1 MDRMA
6 VMETYVAVFETG
18 SFSGGARRMSVG
30 QPAVSKAIA
39 QLEAKLGVRLLSRS
53 TRGLTPTEAGQ
64 RFYERAKRSI
74 EEADEAEFAAR
85 GAGANLSGKLK
96 ISAAVSFARLHIVP
110 AMKTFLAMHPD
121 LVIEIVLDDRNID
134 LLEAGVD
141 VALRMGTLDDSSMT
155 ARKISESRRV
165 VVGTPAYFSDAG
177 IPVQPKDLLDHQAI
191 VYEQR
196 GGGSVWMFKRNGEE
210 VVVAVSG
217 RIALSA
223 AEGVRAAVLADMG
236 LAIASEWMFVP
247 ELQSGAVQVV
257 LSDWMLPTIE
267 LWAVYPTGRMASM
280 KARAFVAFVENILM
294 EYQR

>member
-18 SFSGGARRMSVG
+18 SFSGGARRMNVG

-39 QLEAKLGVRLLSRS
+39 QLETKLGVRLLSRS

-74 EEADEAEFAAR
+74 DEADEAEFSAR
-85 GAGANLSGKLK
+85 GAGANLSGKLRV
-96 ISAAVSFARLHIVP
+96 SAAVSFARLHIVP
-110 AMKTFLAMHPD
+110 AMKTFLALHPD

-141 VALRMGTLDDSSMT
+141 VALRMGTLDDSTMT
-155 ARKISESRRV
+155 ARKISESRRLV
-165 VVGTPAYFSDAG
+165 IGTPAYFSEAG
-177 IPVQPKDLLDHQAI
+177 MPTQPKDLLNHQAI
-191 VYEQR
+191 VYERR
-196 GGGSVWMFKRNGEE
+196 GGGSVWTFMRDDEE
-210 VVVAVSG
+210 VVVEVSG
-217 RIALSA
+217 RIALNA

-236 LAIASEWMFVP
+236 LTIASEWMFVP
-247 ELQSGAVQVV
+247 ELRSGEVQVA
-257 LSDWMLPTIE
+257 LGDWTLPTIE

-280 KARAFVAFVENILM
+280 KARAFVAFVENILADF
-294 EYQR
+294 QR

>member
-18 SFSGGARRMSVG
+18 SFSGGARRMNVG

-39 QLEAKLGVRLLSRS
+39 QLETKLGVRLLSRS

-74 EEADEAEFAAR
+74 DEADEAEFSAR
-85 GAGANLSGKLK
+85 GAGANLSGKLRV
-96 ISAAVSFARLHIVP
+96 SAAVSFARLHIVP
-110 AMKTFLAMHPD
+110 AMKTFLALHPD

-141 VALRMGTLDDSSMT
+141 VALRMGTLDDSTMT
-155 ARKISESRRV
+155 ARKISESRRLV
-165 VVGTPAYFSDAG
+165 IGTPAYFSEAG
-177 IPVQPKDLLDHQAI
+177 MPTQPKDLLNHQAI
-191 VYEQR
+191 VYERR
-196 GGGSVWMFKRNGEE
+196 GGGSVWTFKRDDEE
-210 VVVAVSG
+210 VVVEVSG
-217 RIALSA
+217 RIALNA

-236 LAIASEWMFVP
+236 LTIASEWMFVP
-247 ELQSGAVQVV
+247 ELRSGEVQVA
-257 LSDWMLPTIE
+257 LGDWTLPTIE

-280 KARAFVAFVENILM
+280 KARAFVAFVENILADF
-294 EYQR
+294 QR